1 MYYIIIINTKYMN
14 ATMSLRLD
22 KWLKDDFT
30 NYAKSLWVEP
40 SMLLR
45 RFMDWC
51 LKRTDSI
58 KIDINEELFDNIVK
72 SEKSISRLKVLWEK
86 LKKIW

>member
-1 MYYIIIINTKYMN
+1 MN

-22 KWLKDDFT
+22 EELKKDFT
-30 NYAKSLWVEP
+30 KYAKDLWVEP

-45 RFMDWC
+45 KFMDWC

-58 KIDINEELFDNIVK
+58 KIDISEELFDKIVI
-72 SEKSISRLKVLWEK
+72 SEKSINRLKVLWEK
-86 LKKIW
+86 LQKIW

>member
-1 MYYIIIINTKYMN
+1 MYYIIIFNKKIMN

-22 KWLKDDFT
+22 EELKKDFT
-30 NYAKSLWVEP
+30 KYAKDLWVEP

-45 RFMDWC
+45 KFMDWC

-58 KIDINEELFDNIVK
+58 KIDISEELFDKIVI
-72 SEKSISRLKVLWEK
+72 SEKSINRLKVLWKK
-86 LKKIW
+86 LQKIW

>member
-1 MYYIIIINTKYMN
+1 MYYIIIFNKKIMN

-22 KWLKDDFT
+22 EELKKDFT
-30 NYAKSLWVEP
+30 KYAKDLWVEP

-45 RFMDWC
+45 KFMDWC

-58 KIDINEELFDNIVK
+58 KIDISEELFDKIVI
-72 SEKSISRLKVLWEK
+72 SEKSINRLKVLWEK
-86 LKKIW
+86 LQKIW